1 MKIQKYKKK
10 IGEKNKNKNKKFLE
24 FEIKIQD
31 IIDLAK
37 NQLKNSISI
46 HNVLGNLKKNYL
58 KKI

>member
-1 MKIQKYKKK
+1 MKIQKYQKK